1 MANPLQSSGISP
13 VAPAP
18 NMGQDSQQPS
28 GAPQQNKITQMPAPD
43 HAQTVA
49 ALRHFHAIGQEL
61 ETLLKNPS
69 LGRADIKSDFIDG
82 VTKLVAG
89 RFITP
94 AQAVMQL
101 ADVPADAIA
110 QRKWVMQHY
119 QQNEQ
124 AANSV
129 LDHHR
134 ISHAGKKD
142 MPAGNPDNHGQD
154 MTSLMQA
161 HYGGR

>member
-1 MANPLQSSGISP
+1 MANPLQSSGVSP

-18 NMGQDSQQPS
+18 NMGQDSQQS
-28 GAPQQNKITQMPAPD
+28 NGQPQQNKITQMPAPD

-49 ALRHFHAIGQEL
+49 ALRHFHAIGSEL
-61 ETLLKNPS
+61 ETLLRNPS
-69 LGRADIKSDFIDG
+69 LGRADVKSDIIDG
-82 VTKLVAG
+82 VTKLVSS
-89 RFITP
+89 RMMTP

-101 ADVPADAIA
+101 ADVPQDPVA
-110 QRKWVMQHY
+110 QRKWIQQHY

-129 LDHHR
+129 LDAHR
-134 ISHAGKKD
+134 VSHAGKKA
-142 MPAGNPDNHGQD
+142 MPQGDPDKHQDHLAG
-154 MTSLMQA
+154 MMKM

>member
-1 MANPLQSSGISP
+1 MANPLQSSGVSP

-18 NMGQDSQQPS
+18 NMGQDSQQS
-28 GAPQQNKITQMPAPD
+28 NGQPQRNKITQMPAPD

-49 ALRHFHAIGQEL
+49 ALRHFHAIGSEL

-69 LGRADIKSDFIDG
+69 LGRSDVKSDIIDG
-82 VTKLVAG
+82 VTKLVSS
-89 RFITP
+89 RMMTP

-101 ADVPADAIA
+101 ADVPGDPIQ
-110 QRKWVMQHY
+110 QRRWVMQHY

-134 ISHAGKKD
+134 IAHAGKQA

-154 MTSLMQA
+154 MQSMLQA